1 MFFEKD
7 LLSFNILDVLE
18 LKQRNVN
25 MFNSGRN
32 FNALSFRFRSDA
44 VLITKTE
51 RYSMKDNYVSYFP
64 SRLDY
69 TRVAAVDEMIIV
81 HFDTINYN
89 TKNIEYFIPDDPTVL
104 SELFRKIFDVWNK
117 KELGY
122 KFKCS
127 AILCEI
133 FAECYTQNYVLKSQ
147 NPKIHNSV
155 EYLLKNYKKSSLS
168 MKEIADKSFMS
179 EVYFRK
185 LFKKEYGISPQKY
198 MIQLRI
204 QNAVGLISTGYYS
217 LKEIAYM
224 SGYNDCKYFS
234 VEFKK
239 AMGVSPSEYLYNYK
253 SGEEIPRLDS
263 AAPTAKE
270 TMLATPPN

>member
-18 LKQRNVN
+18 LNQRDVN

-44 VLITKTE
+44 VLTTKT
-51 RYSMKDNYVSYFP
+51 RKYSMKDNCVSYFP
-64 SRLDY
+64 ARLDY
-69 TRVAAVDEMIIV
+69 TRVATVDDMIVV

-89 TKNIEYFIPDDPTVL
+89 TKNIEYFIPNDHIVL
-104 SELFRKIFDVWNK
+104 SELFREIFNLWNK

-133 FAECYTQNYVLKSQ
+133 FAECYTQNYVSKSQ
-147 NPKIHNSV
+147 NLKIRNSV
-155 EYLLKNYKKSSLS
+155 EYLLKNYKKSDLS
-168 MKEIADKSFMS
+168 IKEIADRSFMS

-185 LFKKEYGISPQKY
+185 IFKKEYGVSPQKY
-198 MIQLRI
+198 IIDLRM
-204 QNAVGLISTGYYS
+204 QNAVGLISAGYYS
-217 LKEIAYM
+217 LKEVAYM
-224 SGYNDCKYFS
+224 SGYNDYKHFS

-239 AMGVSPSEYLYNYK
+239 KMGVSPSEYLYNYK
-253 SGEEIPRLDS
+253 
-263 AAPTAKE
+263 
-270 TMLATPPN
+270 

>member
-18 LKQRNVN
+18 LKQQNVN

-32 FNALSFRFRSDA
+32 FNALSFRIRSDA
-44 VLITKTE
+44 VLITKTKK
-51 RYSMKDNYVSYFP
+51 YSMQDHCVSYFP
-64 SRLDY
+64 ARLDY
-69 TRVAAVDEMIIV
+69 SRVATVDEMIVV

-104 SELFRKIFDVWNK
+104 AQLFRAIFDVWSK
-117 KELGY
+117 KERGY
-122 KFKCS
+122 KYKCS
-127 AILCEI
+127 AILYEI
-133 FAECYTQNYVLKSQ
+133 FAECYTQNYISKSQ
-147 NPKIHNSV
+147 NSKIYNSV
-155 EYLLKNYKKSSLS
+155 EYLLKNYKKNDLS
-168 MKEIADKSFMS
+168 IKEIADKSFMS

-198 MIQLRI
+198 IIDLRI
-204 QNAVGLISTGYYS
+204 QNAVGLISAGYYS

-224 SGYNDCKYFS
+224 SGYNDYKYFS

-239 AMGVSPSEYLYNYK
+239 NMGVSPSKYVYDYTHNDAVFK
-253 SGEEIPRLDS
+253 
-263 AAPTAKE
+263 
-270 TMLATPPN
+270 PNSTSPKD

>member
-1 MFFEKD
+1 MEVVFVFFEKD
-7 LLSFNILDVLE
+7 LLSFNIIDVLK
-18 LKQRNVN
+18 LKQREVN

-44 VLITKTE
+44 VLTTQTQT
-51 RYSMKDNYVSYFP
+51 YSMKDNYVSYFP
-64 SRLDY
+64 ARLNY
-69 TRVAAVDEMIIV
+69 TRVANVDEMIVV

-89 TKNIEYFIPDDPTVL
+89 TKNIECFIPDDPTVL
-104 SELFRKIFDVWNK
+104 SELFREIFNVWNK

-133 FAECYTQNYVLKSQ
+133 FAECYTQNYVSKPQ
-147 NPKIHNSV
+147 NSKIHSAV
-155 EYLLKNYKKSSLS
+155 EYLLKSYKKSDLS
-168 MKEIADKSFMS
+168 IKEIADKSFIS

-185 LFKKEYGISPQKY
+185 LFKEEYGISPQKY
-198 MIQLRI
+198 IINLRI
-204 QNAVGLISTGYYS
+204 QNAVGLISAGYYS

-224 SGYNDCKYFS
+224 SGYNDYKYFS

-239 AMGVSPSEYLYNYK
+239 TVGISPSEYRYNY
-253 SGEEIPRLDS
+253 EQ
-263 AAPTAKE
+263 
-270 TMLATPPN
+270 